1 MISRADE
8 IDESA
13 DIRFGTTGQIPFN
26 SSRRMH
32 LCDRASEAVKYES
45 ARRIKHQEIISS
57 TSNTGIV
64 KQHPI
69 SSKPNTWALRDLPP
83 CWNDCNAPTI
93 CVQTGS
99 CRCVQADNCLPR
111 RDNPLAR
118 SNSGVSTTNAKPNS
132 HLGFL
137 AGYSPILAETVAK
150 TDWRDILL
158 PHARESII
166 ANPEFIK
173 LHVADGYQGQT
184 AIESAECHKLQSKHC
199 FSADSILYKAM
210 RHISVPAD
218 KADLVVLPVYQ
229 HCTGADFMLHDVMA
243 FARETIPGVA
253 TGEKPVSVVM
263 THDWGICIAFA
274 WYVNYSTFEMLADE
288 KGDLVGK
295 T

>member
-1 MISRADE
+1 
-8 IDESA
+8 
-13 DIRFGTTGQIPFN
+13 
-26 SSRRMH
+26 MH

-45 ARRIKHQEIISS
+45 ARRIKHQELISS
-57 TSNTGIV
+57 TSSTGMV

-118 SNSGVSTTNAKPNS
+118 PTSGVSTTNAKPNS

-137 AGYSPILAETVAK
+137 AGYSPILAEAVAK

-274 WYVNYSTFEMLADE
+274 WYVNHSTVEMLAD
-288 KGDLVGK
+288 KIGRSGRQDIK
-295 T
+295 TVYTQTQSSTTRSYGP